1 MQCSRSCEPRWCCV
15 ECSRRGEGCYEE
27 SGLRCL
33 QEKVYVERRSY
44 AGGRRAASTGQQGA
58 DWLVGKS
65 RAGLLG
71 GRRHAAASLAVRSSE
86 KQPARARPHS
96 LRPIFACHR
105 RPLHHFPPCVR
116 ECSHALLISLRPV
129 DLLAPRSDRAQTTKT
144 NDTTS
149 DDDAPTSLPYPPQH
163 HLSSRRCYSPAG
175 THAALHAVYPHS
187 L

>member
-1 MQCSRSCEPRWCCV
+1 MLARESLCRKKKPRGR
-15 ECSRRGEGCYEE
+15 ETGGKHGPAG
-27 SGLRCL
+27 SGLAGW
-33 QEKVYVERRSY
+33 QESSW
-44 AGGRRAASTGQQGA
+44 AA
-58 DWLVGKS
+58 
-65 RAGLLG
+65 G

-116 ECSHALLISLRPV
+116 ECSHALSISLRPV